1 MTSQIT
7 VIAKSNRNT
16 NSSMTTEYDDL
27 SNLSVP
33 NTAEEFLRMLL
44 VNIQGLN
51 RRVQSMENKL
61 DKFMSSYEVTHTI
74 GGEKEGLNLASN
86 ISYLAED
93 INQVSVGFLSPN
105 KVQAEQPVKVKSG
118 VIVTVGEV
126 YVDQNLISN
135 VTGVPVSVQPLDG
148 EPDISTT
155 EPEFVIIQP
164 SSDIC
169 DRLGTPDFREIESD
183 VKHYLD
189 IARKLTSQHPGV
201 NVFISSLPPR
211 YDTGEA
217 SESTD
222 LWNNILVTETFVHNR
237 VHVVAQSGLECKEGK
252 KRFQRFKSDGFLLT
266 PYGTKLLSKNIGTSV
281 IEVLGSMQKMNLKHK
296 EKPSTKFPVRN
307 FKKNKQYLVRKLIN
321 ALV

>member
-1 MTSQIT
+1 
-7 VIAKSNRNT
+7 
-16 NSSMTTEYDDL
+16 
-27 SNLSVP
+27 
-33 NTAEEFLRMLL
+33 
-44 VNIQGLN
+44 
-51 RRVQSMENKL
+51 MENKL

-74 GGEKEGLNLASN
+74 GGGKEGLNLASN

-93 INQVSVGFLSPN
+93 INQVSVGLLSPN
-105 KVQAEQPVKVKSG
+105 KVQTVQEVKVKSG
-118 VIVTVGEV
+118 VILTVGEV

-135 VTGVPVSVQPLDG
+135 MTGVPVSVQPLDSD
-148 EPDISTT
+148 PDIGKT

-169 DRLGTPDFREIESD
+169 DQLDTPDFREIESD

-201 NVFISSLPPR
+201 KVFISSLPPR

-217 SESTD
+217 SESTE
-222 LWNNILVTETFVHNR
+222 LWNNILVTETFVHDR

-252 KRFQRFKSDGFLLT
+252 KRFQRFKSDGFLLS
-266 PYGTKLLSKNIGTSV
+266 PYGTKLLSKNIGTS
-281 IEVLGSMQKMNLKHK
+281 IIKVLGSMQKMNVKHK
-296 EKPSTKFPVRN
+296 VKPSKKFPVRN
-307 FKKNKQYLVRKLIN
+307 FKKNQQYLVRKLIN